1 MAVYHWQT
9 FSFGKCRCRGWRK
22 FLSLNSTHATFCRP
36 LLKIIVCKFY
46 PHGQLSPLTV
56 VWKCHAMVNPVLME
70 FKSTHISLSS
80 SSSSHLT
87 STILP
92 LCAAF
97 AFNSHTT
104 TTQTLV
110 LIIMIEIII
119 WSHVMCQSRL
129 SMTYTKVKMLRFVL
143 RFNWRKA
150 PLLCS
155 VNCIHIEKQILVKK
169 RKT

>member
-1 MAVYHWQT
+1 MSVYYWHT
-9 FSFGKCRCRGWRK
+9 FSFGNCRCCGWRK
-22 FLSLNSTHATFCRP
+22 FLRLISTHATFCRP

-46 PHGQLSPLTV
+46 PHGRLSPLTF

-80 SSSSHLT
+80 SSSSLLT
-87 STILP
+87 STIFP
-92 LCAAF
+92 LCCVPL
-97 AFNSHTT
+97 SHSIHTT
-104 TTQTLV
+104 PLV
-110 LIIMIEIII
+110 LIIII

-150 PLLCS
+150 PLLYS
-155 VNCIHIEKQILVKK
+155 ENCTPIE
-169 RKT
+169 